1 MECSA
6 TNEKSDSNMQKE
18 REKVLMNETDKD
30 NNPNIINISENNTKC
45 EKENNKIDLPLAN
58 TKKELLKNLNSSND
72 ENKSLLLKIKS
83 KHILKKIKE
92 FFNQQILYKLVV
104 HSKILQQKLNINL
117 VYYQL
122 IYYSK
127 IQMIPMHYFYY
138 HPRCRENQEK
148 GLKEDV
154 IKNNIKKS
162 NYEKFIINFSNIYLN
177 DLRKYYK
184 EGSGQF
190 LEINSPFINILSK
203 AENFDLFL
211 LDIKINNDNNLDT
224 KYINLF
230 SNLNQNN
237 LAYPQI
243 KLTIESKDIINKL
256 KLYNINF
263 GAIKGLSIYN
273 NISYDIYQNIFSYVN
288 GFNNISLL
296 DLSNSSSSKINC
308 SLEIINNFKSLKYLT
323 LNDFKFE
330 NPFFLVVI
338 ILDLQ
343 KEIILIII

>member
-1 MECSA
+1 MRPTS
-6 TNEKSDSNMQKE
+6 
-18 REKVLMNETDKD
+18 
-30 NNPNIINISENNTKC
+30 
-45 EKENNKIDLPLAN
+45 
-58 TKKELLKNLNSSND
+58 
-72 ENKSLLLKIKS
+72 
-83 KHILKKIKE
+83 
-92 FFNQQILYKLVV
+92 
-104 HSKILQQKLNINL
+104 
-117 VYYQL
+117 
-122 IYYSK
+122 
-127 IQMIPMHYFYY
+127 YFYY
-138 HPRCRENQEK
+138 HPKSAKNLEK
-148 GLKEDV
+148 GFKEDL
-154 IKNNIKKS
+154 IKNNINKN
-162 NYEKFIINFSNIYLN
+162 NYEKFVINFSNIYLN

-203 AENFDLFL
+203 SENFDLFL

-224 KYINLF
+224 KYNNFF

-263 GAIKGLSIYN
+263 GAIKGLTIYN

-288 GFNNISLL
+288 EFNNISFL
-296 DLSNSSSSKINC
+296 DLRNSNSSKIN

-330 NPFFLVVI
+330 NQLFFGNN
-338 ILDLQ
+338 
-343 KEIILIII
+343 K

>member
-18 REKVLMNETDKD
+18 RAKVIMNETNKD
-30 NNPNIINISENNTKC
+30 NNPNKINLSENNTKC
-45 EKENNKIDLPLAN
+45 EKENNKIDLPIAN
-58 TKKELLKNLNSSND
+58 TKNELLKNINSSND

-83 KHILKKIKE
+83 KHILKKIQE
-92 FFNQQILYKLVV
+92 FFNQLILYKLVV

-117 VYYQL
+117 VYYQN
-122 IYYSK
+122 IYYGK
-127 IQMIPMHYFYY
+127 IQMHPMNYFYY
-138 HPRCRENQEK
+138 HPRCLEDLEK
-148 GLKEDV
+148 GFKEDL
-154 IKNNIKKS
+154 IKNNINKN
-162 NYEKFIINFSNIYLN
+162 NYEKFVINYLN
-177 DLRKYYK
+177 ENRKYFK

-203 AENFDLFL
+203 VENSDLL
-211 LDIKINNDNNLDT
+211 QIDIKINNDNNLDT
-224 KYINLF
+224 KYNNFF

-237 LAYPQI
+237 LTYPQI

-263 GAIKGLSIYN
+263 GAIKVLKIYN

-288 GFNNISLL
+288 EFNNISRL

-330 NPFFLVVI
+330 NPFFLKI
-338 ILDLQ
+338 FDL
-343 KEIILIII
+343 I

>member
-1 MECSA
+1 MGCSA

-18 REKVLMNETDKD
+18 RVKVIMNETNKD
-30 NNPNIINISENNTKC
+30 NNPNKINLSENNTKC
-45 EKENNKIDLPLAN
+45 EKENNKIDLPIAN

-83 KHILKKIKE
+83 KHILKKIQE
-92 FFNQQILYKLVV
+92 FFNQLILYKLVV

-138 HPRCRENQEK
+138 HPRCLKDLEK
-148 GLKEDV
+148 GFKEDL
-154 IKNNIKKS
+154 IKNNINKS
-162 NYEKFIINFSNIYLN
+162 NYEKFVVNFSNIYLN

-203 AENFDLFL
+203 SENFDLFL
-211 LDIKINNDNNLDT
+211 LDT

-237 LAYPQI
+237 LVYPQI

-263 GAIKGLSIYN
+263 GAITGLTIYN
-273 NISYDIYQNIFSYVN
+273 DISYDIYQNIFSYVN

-323 LNDFKFE
+323 LKYFKFE
-330 NPFFLVVI
+330 NPFFLKI
-338 ILDLQ
+338 FDLIEL
-343 KEIILIII
+343 KISSCDNI